1 MTRIQRAVATH
12 AFLVAAAITSF
23 AVPAADTR
31 PLDQRGHDERVR
43 RERETRERVERE
55 TRVQR
60 EQDAIRARAQR
71 GGYESDYDKAVDR
84 YAGPRTRESVERSRP
99 RTGAGHTGDH
109 VQPGLTGREGGR

>member
-71 GGYESDYDKAVDR
+71 GGYESDYD
-84 YAGPRTRESVERSRP
+84 ESVERSRP